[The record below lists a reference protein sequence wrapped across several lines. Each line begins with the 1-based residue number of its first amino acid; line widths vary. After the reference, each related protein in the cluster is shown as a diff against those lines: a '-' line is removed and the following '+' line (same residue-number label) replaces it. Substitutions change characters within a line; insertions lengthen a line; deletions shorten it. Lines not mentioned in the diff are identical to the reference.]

1 MNGMKGLRFLSK
13 AWSAPSSI
21 GSTFGADVAARPAVE
36 MSSGPIGS
44 LPDDAVRALES
55 SAGMGSLSS
64 PLIVTGKSG
73 VRHGFTLGIKGPVS
87 IALACDVMVSEPPTP
102 IDETKVLSLFIKVY
116 DVNANN
122 VVLCAIPSLTA
133 EAKKLASQYKMI
145 VLEAPDMEQA
155 FAKLPD
161 VLRKLPIEK

>member
-1 MNGMKGLRFLSK
+1 MNRMKGLRFLSR

-21 GSTFGADVAARPAVE
+21 GSTFRADVAARSAVE

-44 LPDDAVRALES
+44 LPDDAVKALES
-55 SAGMGSLSS
+55 SARTSSLSS
-64 PLIVTGKSG
+64 PLVVTGKSG
-73 VRHGFTLGIKGPVS
+73 IRHGFTLGIKGPASV
-87 IALACDVMVSEPPTP
+87 ALACDVVVSEPPTP

-122 VVLCAIPSLTA
+122 VVLCAIPSLTS

-145 VLEAPDMEQA
+145 VLEAPDKEQA
-155 FAKLPD
+155 LARLPN